1 MQTDELIK
9 RLVADLQPV
18 RPLRSPSARALL
30 WLALALSCVA
40 LVVRDK
46 LMLLDPPQVA
56 ADARFMVEQGAT
68 LATGLAAAIAA
79 FRSIIPGYDRRMLL
93 LPLPPL
99 GLWIASVG
107 RGCAQDWA
115 QLGADGL
122 TLRPDWD
129 CLLPAVLIS
138 IVPAVAMVAMLRK
151 GWPPQPGVTLALGA
165 LAVASIA
172 NLGMQFAHVHDA
184 SIMVLA
190 WHLGAAAVLSA
201 LGAWLGSQVLSSP
214 HSPRLR

>member
-9 RLVADLQPV
+9 RLVADLHPV
-18 RPLRSPSARALL
+18 RPLRSPSTRALL
-30 WLALALSCVA
+30 WLALALFCVA
-40 LVVRDK
+40 LVVWDK
-46 LMLLDPPQVA
+46 LMMVDPSQVA
-56 ADARFMVEQGAT
+56 ANARFIVEQGAT

-79 FRSIIPGYDRRMLL
+79 FCSIIPGFDRRILL
-93 LPLPPL
+93 LPLAPL

-129 CLLPAVLIS
+129 CLLPAVVIG
-138 IVPAVAMVAMLRK
+138 IVPAAAMVAMLRK
-151 GWPPQPGVTLALGA
+151 GLPRQPGVTLALGA

-172 NLGMQFAHVHDA
+172 NLGVQFAHVHDA

-201 LGAWLGSQVLSSP
+201 LGGWLGSPVLRWP
-214 HSPRLR
+214 HNQQAR